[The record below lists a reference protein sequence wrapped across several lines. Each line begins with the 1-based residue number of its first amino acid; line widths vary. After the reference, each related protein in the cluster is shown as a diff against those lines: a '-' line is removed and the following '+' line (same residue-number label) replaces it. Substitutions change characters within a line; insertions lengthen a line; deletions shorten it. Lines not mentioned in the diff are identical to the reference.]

1 MSLVLSLCTIVTMS
15 AFSFSPEEV
24 FYQAHR
30 GGMLEVP
37 ENTLAAYRYAWS
49 LGAIPEVDICSSLD
63 REIICIHDNTLART
77 TNATKNQDTPVAE
90 LTFEEIRQW
99 DAGSWFSEE
108 YAGEKIP
115 HLEEVLQEMMA
126 LEDAAIYLDLKNVD
140 LKQLA
145 FLIKKYEAAERIIF
159 CHNKVENCR
168 TMAEAVPGLR
178 TMLWIGGKV
187 DQIQDKFNAIA
198 AEDFKG
204 LDQVQLHLHRKKEV
218 EDTVQYLMPDAF
230 LKEALEK
237 TAAKKIDLEV
247 LPFEFDCESL
257 GALLDLGIRWYATDE
272 PKRFT
277 DCVKEKA
284 TKK

>member
-1 MSLVLSLCTIVTMS
+1 MSTL
-15 AFSFSPEEV
+15 SFSPDEV

-77 TNATKNQDTPVAE
+77 TNATKNQDVPVSE
-90 LTFEEIRQW
+90 LTFKEIRQW

-108 YAGEKIP
+108 YTGEKIP
-115 HLEEVLQEMMA
+115 SLEEVLKEMMA
-126 LEDAAIYLDLKNVD
+126 LENAQIYLDLKNVD

-145 FLIKKYEAAERIIF
+145 FIIKRYNAAERIIF
-159 CHNKVENCR
+159 CHNKEENCR

-187 DQIQDKFNAIA
+187 DQIQDKFNAMA
-198 AEDFKG
+198 AQDFAG
-204 LDQVQLHLHRKKEV
+204 LDQVQLHLHRDKEIA
-218 EDTVQYLMPDAF
+218 DAVQYLMPTEF
-230 LKEALEK
+230 LEKALEI
-237 TAAKKIDLEV
+237 TGAHKIDLEV

-272 PKRFT
+272 PRRFT
-277 DCVKEKA
+277 DCVKAKA
-284 TKK
+284 KED

>member
-1 MSLVLSLCTIVTMS
+1 MSFVLSLCTIVTMS
-15 AFSFSPEEV
+15 AFSFSPDEV

-204 LDQVQLHLHRKKEV
+204 LDQVQLHLHRNKEV
-218 EDTVQYLMPDAF
+218 EDAVQYLMPDAF
-230 LKEALEK
+230 LKEALEQ